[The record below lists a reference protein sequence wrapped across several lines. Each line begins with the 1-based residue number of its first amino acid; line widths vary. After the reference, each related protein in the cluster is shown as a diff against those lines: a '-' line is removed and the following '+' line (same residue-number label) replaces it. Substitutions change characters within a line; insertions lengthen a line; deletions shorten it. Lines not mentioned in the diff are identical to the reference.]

1 MSEGKLFLKRQIAG
15 HTHRGTAAL
24 NLLLEMS
31 PVLLSFSM
39 AIRHGDAT
47 TESQWPGSIESDVWS
62 DGHEIHYAAAFE
74 ARGLRIQVSL
84 VAKHILKIALCHP
97 ARARRLRLALGGEFD
112 NRLFV
117 LASDLVTNQAIS
129 RSAEAGR
136 YYEVLHPTLGE
147 VLNAHARLSKIR
159 PAHIPPHEWSVE
171 QVYAFLARWRD
182 ETAAGQVGGSPDAE
196 KAIADMLSSVAID
209 MELET
214 EEHAFGGE
222 STRMRDNS
230 SLQSWATRVLRAK
243 AGDRPGGLL
252 RAVSGDLP
260 QVKAPW
266 NQLLRADTLRAI
278 ARRPYYDWSR
288 PSRRMIARMSHPVFQ
303 ARPVPFEP
311 ARQNGERTPKIA
323 VLVDTSGSISDA
335 ILKTFAG
342 TLVAI
347 QRARKTEMRVVI
359 GDAAVQEV
367 IDLKP
372 DQFVRKL
379 RAIKFT
385 GGGGTDFRPLIAEAA
400 RWQPDVMVYLTDL
413 AGAFP
418 TQAPN
423 CTMIWAVI
431 AVPGMPTDLQAPFGR
446 VVVLE

>member
-24 NLLLEMS
+24 SLLLEMS

-39 AIRHGDAT
+39 VIRHVDAPA
-47 TESQWPGSIESDVWS
+47 ESQWPGSIETDIWS
-62 DGHEIHYAAAFE
+62 DGYSIHYSAAFE
-74 ARGLRIQVSL
+74 TRGPRTQVSL

-97 ARARRLRLALGGEFD
+97 ARARRLRLALGSEFD

-136 YYEVLHPTLGE
+136 YYEILHPTLGE
-147 VLNAHARLSKIR
+147 VLKAHARLSKASSAYI
-159 PAHIPPHEWSVE
+159 APHEWSVE
-171 QVYAFLARWRD
+171 QVYAFLMRWRD
-182 ETAAGQVGGSPDAE
+182 NTAARQAGGSPDAE
-196 KAIADMLSSVAID
+196 KAIAHMLRTVAID
-209 MELET
+209 MEWEN
-214 EEHAFGGE
+214 EELAFGKE

-230 SLQSWATRVLRAK
+230 VLQGWATRLLRAK

-252 RAVSGDLP
+252 RTVSGDLP
-260 QVKAPW
+260 RVKASW

-278 ARRPYYDWSR
+278 ARRPSYDWSR

-303 ARPVPFEP
+303 TRPVPFEP
-311 ARQNGERTPKIA
+311 ARQNGERAPKIA
-323 VLVDTSGSISDA
+323 VLVDTSGSISDWA
-335 ILKTFAG
+335 LKTFAG
-342 TLVAI
+342 TLAAI

-359 GDAAVQEV
+359 GDAAVLEV
-367 IDLKP
+367 IDLEP
-372 DQFVRKL
+372 DKFVRKL

-413 AGAFP
+413 AGEFP
-418 TQAPN
+418 AQAPN

-431 AVPGMPTDLQAPFGR
+431 PVPGMPLDLQAPFGR